1 MQSSSKHEE
10 TAFPP
15 EFIFVLIPYLIEA
28 ILSKNC
34 CQKWG
39 LGKIHIEEMVK
50 QGGCLQKGGFKTY
63 ALYIPIIWLR
73 LALQPYRK
81 TGIRQLN
88 PIPHPWLN
96 KQSNFARNVIPI
108 TRFHYSLVL
117 QEYSKILILDI
128 KHVFLKDYN
137 IYFTSFNFLSYKVIC
152 S

>member
-1 MQSSSKHEE
+1 MQSSKHEE
-10 TAFPP
+10 TAFTH

-39 LGKIHIEEMVK
+39 VGQNTYRGNGHI
-50 QGGCLQKGGFKTY
+50 GGCLQKDGFKPY